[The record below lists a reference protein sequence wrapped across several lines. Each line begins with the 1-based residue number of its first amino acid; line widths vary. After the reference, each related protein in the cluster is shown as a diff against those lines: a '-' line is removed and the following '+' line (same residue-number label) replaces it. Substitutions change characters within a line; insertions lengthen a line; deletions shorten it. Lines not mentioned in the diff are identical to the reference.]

1 MGGNPG
7 NGACQKAE
15 WAVVSDF
22 DGTITSLDTNALL
35 FSRLGNKANQEI
47 EEKFKRGE
55 MGTREAMR
63 LHFEELRISQ
73 EDFFAFL
80 DNNISLDPFFGGF
93 VQMLKTKGIPLIV
106 VSAGFSNTI
115 RFLFEREGIPDYA
128 CIRANKLH
136 FSANRARVEFLCPP
150 FSCPRGEE
158 GCGHCKVETVE
169 KMRVQGRKVLFIGD
183 GLTDRCA
190 AEKADL
196 ILARDQLA
204 RHCREKGFPYYG
216 FRDFFQAK
224 KILQKK
230 IN

>member
-1 MGGNPG
+1 MEENPG
-7 NGACQKAE
+7 NGAGQKVD
-15 WAVVSDF
+15 WAVISDF

-35 FSRLGNKANQEI
+35 FSRLGNQANQEI

-63 LHFEELRISQ
+63 LHFEQFRIT
-73 EDFFAFL
+73 EEEFFAFL
-80 DNNISLDPFFGGF
+80 DTNISLDPFFRDF
-93 VQMLKTKGIPLIV
+93 VQMLKTRRIPLIV

-136 FSANRARVEFLCPP
+136 FSGDRARVEFLWPP

-158 GCGHCKVETVE
+158 GCGHCKVEVVE
-169 KMRVQGRKVLFIGD
+169 KMRARGRKVLFIGD

-196 ILARDQLA
+196 ILARSQLA
-204 RHCREKGFPYYG
+204 RYCREKGLPYYG
-216 FRDFFQAK
+216 FRDFSQIKSILPK
-224 KILQKK
+224 K
-230 IN
+230 